1 MPYRKGPKSAAQ
13 TPAPKAD
20 RVYGS
25 KKNKANS
32 ADSEK
37 SAKSIEFSDKI
48 IATLKEKAK
57 KYNDEHSTKVSLNTL
72 KAVFRRGAGAFSVS
86 HRPNMTRNGWAF
98 ARVNKFLEKKAGK
111 KVKKAYI
118 QDDDLLARGGKIND
132 AGIESFSNGGQFD
145 KEKGLKKLAKD
156 KKAAITKEFDQ
167 LKKGMKAEQNK
178 IVRTP
183 EFKQWFGDWQKDP
196 NNSSVVREGNGEPM
210 VVWHGSPSKFN
221 IFKNVENGVFYF
233 AENAGYAN
241 HFADGSKNTY
251 PYFLN
256 IRKIFDASKFDIK
269 ENEADYFIKEFGI
282 STKWLKSQDKL
293 KKRIKFWE
301 LLRHDEDFRK
311 YLINKGYDGV
321 KYVED
326 NDDSWV
332 EKSVAFGCFNANQIK
347 LANGINTSFST
358 KSKDIR
364 YKKGGATFN
373 DKELLAKWEKG
384 ESIGFTGEAHLKAKG
399 LIPRADG
406 IKRKSDKY
414 MENGGE
420 VELLKVGQVLNLRRL
435 PMYYRSGDLGK
446 QREVSKKVVE
456 VISKKSWTDEDDDN
470 EYRRNKSRYYFKADD
485 KKGYFATFWGKDLV
499 SVNSDKARYE
509 ALDNPKM
516 EDGGEVGQ
524 EIVCVNCGWGW
535 NTDDSDENDKYIC
548 HKCGFDNNLYYN
560 INIMGKQN
568 FDEFADKRLE
578 GAEKITNDSKNKGGL
593 SMLTYY
599 HYNVKLPFYE
609 QASEGGF
616 DLQEAK
622 EQFKKYYN
630 QLSYNMEQVEFQEL
644 MGKMEVLGELIIEQQ
659 SETPDKLKKPMT
671 LKEISEKHGVDLD
684 ELESELEKGIE
695 EEKEHTDDE
704 DVARTIALHHL
715 DEKPDYYDVL
725 EIVMSKEDEDEFDGF
740 KDGGVVVG
748 KRHSESD
755 ENGTGEK
762 FLVESTGQVVELE
775 GGEAVLT
782 KESMES
788 GDKFSFE
795 GKKMTGRE
803 VASFLNHKYGGVE
816 FKDGGSI
823 DSGYGCNTKY
833 YHGGELPTA
842 TVDSLKGGE
851 AVITVRTMESRD
863 KYNFNN
869 RSLTPRQILSII
881 NERSGGKKFERGG
894 MLNTNMVDL
903 TKMVYFTEKV
913 LY

>member
-560 INIMGKQN
+560 INIMGSYE

-795 GKKMTGRE
+795 GKKMTGKE

-816 FKDGGSI
+816 FKDGGSVN
-823 DSGYGCNTKY
+823 SGYGCNTKY